1 MVEVK
6 VRARV
11 RTEVGG
17 KRRDKEIGK
26 GSTENRKKS
35 CVIVSFGF
43 VLGFRFK
50 LGCNKGGCAYGQDH
64 SNTTGV

>member
-1 MVEVK
+1 MGL
-6 VRARV
+6 RLGLRV
-11 RTEVGG
+11 RVNV
-17 KRRDKEIGK
+17 RDKGK
-26 GSTENRKKS
+26 ESTENRKKS

-50 LGCNKGGCAYGQDH
+50 LGCDKGGCAYGQDH